1 MEIVIKLAWR
11 GWKQVVGFIFISV
24 NWHPYVSFILNFM
37 IAVTLKLLVCKNTCR
52 HMEVKCNVT
61 LRCWDLNT
69 SGIIKK
75 IVMTCYPLKLCEDGA
90 VSWSKQ
96 CVSLFIAALNNI
108 ILCRGVWMFPLE
120 QKRTQAGFI
129 SVKTAVPCISFR
141 YMISVDFFSH
151 PLYVSWLPGWYWK
164 AGLLYSR
171 RSKSVLS
178 LQSI

>member
-1 MEIVIKLAWR
+1 
-11 GWKQVVGFIFISV
+11 
-24 NWHPYVSFILNFM
+24 
-37 IAVTLKLLVCKNTCR
+37 
-52 HMEVKCNVT
+52 MEVKCNVT

-90 VSWSKQ
+90 VSWSKP

-108 ILCRGVWMFPLE
+108 ILCHGAWMFPLE

-129 SVKTAVPCISFR
+129 SFKTAVPCISLR

-178 LQSI
+178 LQSRLPFWMLIVEAFKVCNITGVNASAGKRSWGYAVSAIWGWWGAFLGSFEKLS